1 MLQQH
6 INGATAK
13 PTETSFHDIVSDIG
27 IDTQAGQGLI
37 PSVAIDK
44 ILAHRQAGLG
54 AVETAMA
61 ALVEALTE
69 FNAAGCEYRGA
80 MSFASVV
87 EKSVQYCDRPEI
99 WKKNVKREVD
109 RKLWHKLMH
118 DTGMLTLMNSD
129 QLSEWHASLYSDA
142 MPEATLDNV
151 MASFKQLHAESSL
164 MVEKGILSLFKKLS
178 WDYKTNNPRM
188 FGKKIIMNS
197 LLDVNRWGASV
208 RSHAQAR
215 IDDLQKAFCLLDKKP
230 VPDFRDGAGVGFS
243 DYVNKHGFNGERFEC
258 EYFTVRYFKKGSG
271 HVTFLR
277 SELVDM
283 MNDVLNRH
291 YPQALPAA

>member
-27 IDTQAGQGLI
+27 IDTQSGQGVI

-44 ILAHRQAGLG
+44 ILAHRQAGLAEIG
-54 AVETAMA
+54 SAMS
-61 ALVEALTE
+61 ALVKAIAEL
-69 FNAAGCEYRGA
+69 NAAGCDYHNG
-80 MSFASVV
+80 MSFSHAV
-87 EKSVQYCDRPEI
+87 EKSVQYCDRPDI
-99 WKKNVKREVD
+99 WKKMVTREVD
-109 RKLWHKLMH
+109 RKIWHKLMS

-129 QLSEWHASLYSDA
+129 QLSEWHTSLYSDN

-151 MASFKQLHAESSL
+151 LASFKQLHADSAL
-164 MVEKGILSLFKKLS
+164 MIEKGILSLFKKLS

-197 LLDVNRWGASV
+197 LLEVNRWGASV
-208 RSHAQAR
+208 RSDAQAR

-243 DYVNKHGFNGERFEC
+243 DYVNKHGLDGERFEC
-258 EYFTVRYFKKGSG
+258 EYFSVRYFKKGSG

-277 SELVDM
+277 PELVDM
-283 MNDVLNRH
+283 MNDVLSRH
-291 YPQALPAA
+291 YPHALPAA